1 MKTISVTIKIE
12 EDDEEVLDDLRKE
25 VDAAINNIV
34 QVGGHDRADVTIGPW
49 EDEEVIDL
57 SHDLSESS
65 SG

>member
-1 MKTISVTIKIE
+1 VKSISVTIKIE

-25 VDAAINNIV
+25 LDEAISTIV

-57 SHDLSESS
+57 SHDPPES
-65 SG
+65 